1 MASAFG
7 GSLRCGG
14 RIRALLR
21 IVSAFGGS
29 LRCGGR
35 IRGALGIVSA
45 FGGSLRCVIGLV
57 ALAALAACSHANQ
70 SGSTTAGGG
79 TVGYVRMDELV
90 HKHPLYDQLAHYERS
105 LDAFDLTSTAPQV
118 TASDP
123 EMRKREAAL
132 QKELNDAADRT
143 QKLLA
148 QKQQQYQQQENAA
161 IAAALKSAG
170 IGGPSAGQIAGNVNA
185 TARQQQSGV
194 ASQAQRD
201 LNTYRS
207 TLQKQDQT
215 RIAAAQKALSERA
228 DRTYRAKADE
238 LQSKESA
245 LSLKLANEDAPQ
257 RLALR
262 TKLSSLALDDAAREE
277 AQKQLTTIDRK
288 EADELAAQRNR
299 DQQTLAAL
307 QAQLHDQVQSE
318 LNAQVAS
325 IRQHSL
331 GSLAQ
336 RQSSLARQISSAGG
350 PVVQTTVVGG
360 RPQQQINPSL
370 PPALRTRIEQ
380 LHSDYQKRFQTDA
393 KTTID
398 DFKKTRVD
406 LARRYAELHGID
418 AASSQSANAQ
428 IASLR
433 RKHDQLYDQITAQ
446 IDREVR
452 LIAQQRGISV
462 VLTNIVA
469 PAGGV
474 DLTPD
479 ALKDIESLHE

>member
-1 MASAFG
+1 
-7 GSLRCGG
+7 
-14 RIRALLR
+14 
-21 IVSAFGGS
+21 
-29 LRCGGR
+29 
-35 IRGALGIVSA
+35 
-45 FGGSLRCVIGLV
+45 
-57 ALAALAACSHANQ
+57 
-70 SGSTTAGGG
+70 
-79 TVGYVRMDELV
+79 MDELV

-105 LDAFDLTSTAPQV
+105 IDAFDLTATAPQV
-118 TASDP
+118 AASDP
-123 EMRKREAAL
+123 ELRKREAAL
-132 QKELNDAADRT
+132 QKQLSDAADRT

-148 QKQQQYQQQENAA
+148 QKQEQYQQQETAA
-161 IAAALKSAG
+161 IAAAMKSAG

-194 ASQAQRD
+194 AAQAQRD
-201 LNTYRS
+201 LTAYRN
-207 TLQKQDQT
+207 TLQKQDQAQ
-215 RIAAAQKALSERA
+215 ISAAQKALSDRA
-228 DRTYRAKADE
+228 ARSYQAKADE

-277 AQKQLTTIDRK
+277 AQKQLTAIDRK
-288 EADELAAQRNR
+288 EADALAAQRNR
-299 DQQTLAAL
+299 DQQTLSAL

-331 GSLAQ
+331 SSLAQ
-336 RQSSLARQISSAGG
+336 RQSSLAKQVTSAGG
-350 PVVQTTVVGG
+350 PVVQTAGG
-360 RPQQQINPSL
+360 QQRLNPNL
-370 PPALRTRIEQ
+370 PPALRSRIEQ
-380 LHSDYQKRFQTDA
+380 LHNDYQKRFQTDA
-393 KTTID
+393 KTTIA
-398 DFKKTRVD
+398 DFQKTRGD
-406 LARRYAELHGID
+406 LSRRYAELHGIN
-418 AASSQSANAQ
+418 AASAQSANAQ

-433 RKHDQLYDQITAQ
+433 KKHDQLYDQITAQ

>member
-1 MASAFG
+1 MMRGIAGAA
-7 GSLRCGG
+7 
-14 RIRALLR
+14 ALL
-21 IVSAFGGS
+21 
-29 LRCGGR
+29 
-35 IRGALGIVSA
+35 
-45 FGGSLRCVIGLV
+45 
-57 ALAALAACSHANQ
+57 ALAACAHGT
-70 SGSTTAGGG
+70 SGSGPAAAGSG

-105 LDAFDLTSTAPQV
+105 IDAFDLTSTAPQV
-118 TASDP
+118 AASDP
-123 EMRKREAAL
+123 ELRKREADL
-132 QKELNDAADRT
+132 QKQLNDAADRT

-148 QKQQQYQQQENAA
+148 QKQQQYLAQENAA
-161 IAAALKSAG
+161 IAAAMKSAG
-170 IGGPSAGQIAGNVNA
+170 VGGPSAGQIAGNVNA
-185 TARQQQSGV
+185 TAQQQQSGV
-194 ASQAQRD
+194 AAQAQRD
-201 LNTYRS
+201 LTAYRN
-207 TLQKQDQT
+207 TLQKQDQAQ
-215 RIAAAQKALSERA
+215 ISAAQKALSDRA
-228 DRTYRAKADE
+228 ARTYQAKADE

-277 AQKQLTTIDRK
+277 AQKQLTAIDRK
-288 EADELAAQRNR
+288 EADALAAQRNR

-331 GSLAQ
+331 SSLAQ
-336 RQSSLARQISSAGG
+336 RQSSLARQVSSAGG
-350 PVVQTTVVGG
+350 PVVQVTAGG
-360 RPQQQINPSL
+360 QQRLNPNL
-370 PPALRTRIEQ
+370 PPALRSRIEQ
-380 LHSDYQKRFQTDA
+380 LHNDYSKRFQSDA
-393 KTTID
+393 KTTIA
-398 DFKKTRVD
+398 DFQKTRSD
-406 LARRYAELHGID
+406 LARRYAQLHGID

-433 RKHDQLYDQITAQ
+433 KKHDQLYDQITAQ

-452 LIAQQRGISV
+452 LIAQQRGVSV